1 MHAFARKIRDFFL
14 TAGRVLKLVWKGFVG
29 DRCNLHSSALTYYT
43 LMSIVPL
50 LAFGLSL
57 ARVFGAGDLAR
68 DMISRKISDFCAELS
83 KGSEG
88 AVAPEATTQLVDN
101 INQYASEIFDRVS
114 DISFST
120 LGAVGLLA
128 LLWAAIAMLSNV
140 EQSFNSVWHA
150 PQRKLWRKISDY
162 VTIIIVVPFLGIAAS
177 SIPIVAK
184 ITAFAEG
191 CSSGFMSTELLA
203 RALRF
208 GTTGLLMVAL
218 FTVVLVF
225 VPNTKVKFGPGL
237 VGGLVTAVAFAA
249 WLKICAT
256 LQIGVAKYSKIY
268 GGFAAMP
275 ILLAWTYVSW
285 QIMLFGAELT
295 LALQRHE
302 AFLRDEGARNAGFA
316 ARALLA
322 LALVVEM
329 ARRMAAEL
337 KPLDVTAYTRGRGI
351 SDRLAL
357 DVVEALTAAGITAA
371 TPDENDGD
379 SYVLI
384 RSPEKLTVGET
395 LAALGAHGAAPAELG
410 LDNVDAAVRDHFAH
424 LTGEQTPALAASVAS
439 LAEKCASTT
448 TD

>member
-83 KGSEG
+83 KGGEG

-275 ILLAWTYVSW
+275 ILMFSPVTPS
-285 QIMLFGAELT
+285 
-295 LALQRHE
+295 
-302 AFLRDEGARNAGFA
+302 FL
-316 ARALLA
+316 
-322 LALVVEM
+322 
-329 ARRMAAEL
+329 
-337 KPLDVTAYTRGRGI
+337 KT
-351 SDRLAL
+351 S
-357 DVVEALTAAGITAA
+357 
-371 TPDENDGD
+371 
-379 SYVLI
+379 
-384 RSPEKLTVGET
+384 
-395 LAALGAHGAAPAELG
+395 
-410 LDNVDAAVRDHFAH
+410 
-424 LTGEQTPALAASVAS
+424 Q
-439 LAEKCASTT
+439 
-448 TD
+448 